1 MNNTIVVE
9 RTAELIQSEID
20 GDLVAL
26 DVEQGSCFGFNATAT
41 RVWQMLDQPRSIDEI
56 VASLTEEFAIDR
68 AACEAAVVDLID
80 DFEARKLVRTR
91 KADQDLR

>member
-68 AACEAAVVDLID
+68 AACETAVVDLID